1 MIKLPRLHLWRSIR
15 ASTQRSVEI
24 DWQLY
29 RLTGIEAC
37 VPMMHASK
45 WDWMRRIGL
54 EKRTRLKLFDGE
66 WVEVWESPE
75 VVRQKLGLKVDEG

>member
-1 MIKLPRLHLWRSIR
+1 MTTFQSREIYIIQLTRYNPNDDRSFEKFDVR
-15 ASTQRSVEI
+15 PNAVVALQAVE
-24 DWQLY
+24 
-29 RLTGIEAC
+29 
-37 VPMMHASK
+37 P
-45 WDWMRRIGL
+45 RIGL